1 MINLDGVSS
10 FAKGGN
16 RRCYVSPINPKRCL
30 KVLHENLLDKL
41 KENSAWYKRLGNNAG
56 LDDNL
61 RERDAYN
68 QRAISSPINS
78 SVWNHLAK
86 WYGMIETN
94 LGPASET
101 ELILNDG
108 EIAETLE
115 TYLFRE
121 GLTPE
126 IQEALKKQVIDSDI
140 VLTCAQIPGKKAPV
154 LIEKSTVENMK
165 ENSVII
171 DLAAGTGGN
180 CEGTEVDK
188 VVEINGVKIVGETD
202 ILNTVKH
209 AATKLYSENVR
220 NLIELYI
227 ENSDDEIFVE
237 MSS

>member
-41 KENSAWYKRLGNNAG
+41 KQNSAWYKRLGNNAG

-68 QRAISSPINS
+68 QGAISSPINS
-78 SVWNHLAK
+78 TVWNHLAR
-86 WYGMIETN
+86 WYGMVETN

-121 GLTPE
+121 GLTSE
-126 IQEALKKQVIDSDI
+126 IQEALKTFETWLRTHL
-140 VLTCAQIPGKKAPV
+140 VLTKNIIPHNVVIK
-154 LIEKSTVENMK
+154 K
-165 ENSVII
+165 ENSSLILVII
-171 DLAAGTGGN
+171 DGLGCKSFIPLPKYSRFFARIYVERRIKLMWSRIHWDLGGRI
-180 CEGTEVDK
+180 GDWK
-188 VVEINGVKIVGETD
+188 
-202 ILNTVKH
+202 
-209 AATKLYSENVR
+209 
-220 NLIELYI
+220 
-227 ENSDDEIFVE
+227 
-237 MSS
+237 

>member
-30 KVLHENLLDKL
+30 KVLHENLLDRL
-41 KENSAWYKRLGNNAG
+41 KENSAWYKRLGKNAG

-86 WYGMIETN
+86 WYGMVETN

-121 GLTPE
+121 GLTSE
-126 IQEALKKQVIDSDI
+126 IQEALKTFETWLRTHL
-140 VLTCAQIPGKKAPV
+140 VLTKNIIPHNVVIK
-154 LIEKSTVENMK
+154 K
-165 ENSVII
+165 ENSSLILVII
-171 DLAAGTGGN
+171 DGLGCKSFIPLPKYSRFFARIYVERRIKLMWSRIHWDLGGRI
-180 CEGTEVDK
+180 GDWK
-188 VVEINGVKIVGETD
+188 
-202 ILNTVKH
+202 
-209 AATKLYSENVR
+209 
-220 NLIELYI
+220 
-227 ENSDDEIFVE
+227 
-237 MSS
+237 

>member
-1 MINLDGVSS
+1 MINLDGVST

-86 WYGMIETN
+86 WYGMVETN

-126 IQEALKKQVIDSDI
+126 IQEALKTFETWLRTHL
-140 VLTCAQIPGKKAPV
+140 VLTKNIIPHNVVIK
-154 LIEKSTVENMK
+154 K
-165 ENSVII
+165 ENSSLILMII
-171 DLAAGTGGN
+171 DGLGCKSFIPLPKYSRFFARIYVERRIKLMWSRIHWDLGGRI
-180 CEGTEVDK
+180 GDWK
-188 VVEINGVKIVGETD
+188 
-202 ILNTVKH
+202 
-209 AATKLYSENVR
+209 
-220 NLIELYI
+220 
-227 ENSDDEIFVE
+227 
-237 MSS
+237 

>member
-86 WYGMIETN
+86 WYGMVETN
-94 LGPASET
+94 LGSASET

-126 IQEALKKQVIDSDI
+126 IQEALKTFETWLRTHL
-140 VLTCAQIPGKKAPV
+140 VLTKNIIPHNVVIK
-154 LIEKSTVENMK
+154 K
-165 ENSVII
+165 ENSSLILVII
-171 DLAAGTGGN
+171 DGLGCKSFIPLPKYSRFFARIYVERRIKLMWSRIHWDLGGRI
-180 CEGTEVDK
+180 GGWK
-188 VVEINGVKIVGETD
+188 
-202 ILNTVKH
+202 
-209 AATKLYSENVR
+209 
-220 NLIELYI
+220 
-227 ENSDDEIFVE
+227 
-237 MSS
+237 

>member
-41 KENSAWYKRLGNNAG
+41 KENSAWYKRLGKNAG

-86 WYGMIETN
+86 WYGMVETN
-94 LGPASET
+94 LGSASET

-126 IQEALKKQVIDSDI
+126 IQEALKTFETWLRTHL
-140 VLTCAQIPGKKAPV
+140 VLTKNIIPHNVVIK
-154 LIEKSTVENMK
+154 K
-165 ENSVII
+165 ENGSLFLVII
-171 DLAAGTGGN
+171 DGLGCKSFIPLPKYSRFFARIYVERRIKLMWSRIHWDLGGRI
-180 CEGTEVDK
+180 GGWK
-188 VVEINGVKIVGETD
+188 
-202 ILNTVKH
+202 
-209 AATKLYSENVR
+209 
-220 NLIELYI
+220 
-227 ENSDDEIFVE
+227 
-237 MSS
+237 

>member
-78 SVWNHLAK
+78 SIWNHLAK

-126 IQEALKKQVIDSDI
+126 IQEALKTFETWLRTHL
-140 VLTCAQIPGKKAPV
+140 VLTKNIIPHNVVIK
-154 LIEKSTVENMK
+154 K
-165 ENSVII
+165 ENSSLILVII
-171 DLAAGTGGN
+171 DGLGCKSFIPLPKYSRFFARIYVERRIKLMWSRIHWDLGGRI
-180 CEGTEVDK
+180 GDWK
-188 VVEINGVKIVGETD
+188 
-202 ILNTVKH
+202 
-209 AATKLYSENVR
+209 
-220 NLIELYI
+220 
-227 ENSDDEIFVE
+227 
-237 MSS
+237 

>member
-61 RERDAYN
+61 REMDAYN

-86 WYGMIETN
+86 WYGMVETN

-126 IQEALKKQVIDSDI
+126 IQKALKTFETWLRTHL
-140 VLTCAQIPGKKAPV
+140 VLTKNIIPHNVVIK
-154 LIEKSTVENMK
+154 K
-165 ENSVII
+165 ENSSLILMII
-171 DLAAGTGGN
+171 DGLGCKSFIPLPKYSRFFARIYVERRIKLMWSRIHWDLGGRI
-180 CEGTEVDK
+180 GDWK
-188 VVEINGVKIVGETD
+188 
-202 ILNTVKH
+202 
-209 AATKLYSENVR
+209 
-220 NLIELYI
+220 
-227 ENSDDEIFVE
+227 
-237 MSS
+237 

>member
-41 KENSAWYKRLGNNAG
+41 KQNSAWYKRLGNNAD

-61 RERDAYN
+61 REMDAYN

-78 SVWNHLAK
+78 SVWNHLAR
-86 WYGMIETN
+86 WYGMVETN

-121 GLTPE
+121 GLTSE
-126 IQEALKKQVIDSDI
+126 IQEALKTFETWLRTHL
-140 VLTCAQIPGKKAPV
+140 VLTKNIIPHNVVIK
-154 LIEKSTVENMK
+154 K
-165 ENSVII
+165 ENGSLTLVII
-171 DLAAGTGGN
+171 DGLGCKSFIPLPKYSRFFARIYVERRIKLMWSRIHWDLGGRI
-180 CEGTEVDK
+180 GDWK
-188 VVEINGVKIVGETD
+188 
-202 ILNTVKH
+202 
-209 AATKLYSENVR
+209 
-220 NLIELYI
+220 
-227 ENSDDEIFVE
+227 
-237 MSS
+237 

>member
-41 KENSAWYKRLGNNAG
+41 KQNSAWYKRLGNNAS

-61 RERDAYN
+61 REMDAYN

-86 WYGMIETN
+86 WHGMVETN

-121 GLTPE
+121 GLTSE
-126 IQEALKKQVIDSDI
+126 IQEALKTFETWLRTHL
-140 VLTCAQIPGKKAPV
+140 VLTKNIIPHNVVIK
-154 LIEKSTVENMK
+154 K
-165 ENSVII
+165 ENSSLILVII
-171 DLAAGTGGN
+171 DGLGCKSFIPLPKYSRFFARIYVERRIKLMWSRIHWDLGGRI
-180 CEGTEVDK
+180 GDWK
-188 VVEINGVKIVGETD
+188 
-202 ILNTVKH
+202 
-209 AATKLYSENVR
+209 
-220 NLIELYI
+220 
-227 ENSDDEIFVE
+227 
-237 MSS
+237 

>member
-1 MINLDGVSS
+1 MINLDGVST

-86 WYGMIETN
+86 WYGMVETN

-126 IQEALKKQVIDSDI
+126 IQEALKTFETWLRTHL
-140 VLTCAQIPGKKAPV
+140 VLTKNIIPHNVVIK
-154 LIEKSTVENMK
+154 K
-165 ENSVII
+165 ENNSLILVII
-171 DLAAGTGGN
+171 DGLGCKSFIPLPKYSRFFARIYVERRIKLMWSRIHWDLGGRI
-180 CEGTEVDK
+180 GDWK
-188 VVEINGVKIVGETD
+188 
-202 ILNTVKH
+202 
-209 AATKLYSENVR
+209 
-220 NLIELYI
+220 
-227 ENSDDEIFVE
+227 
-237 MSS
+237 